1 MAPLL
6 HCSPLQPVSTG
17 ARIGGGAGRLRPEG
31 QHGAGK
37 QRRPGWPETEGWT
50 FHTYAALRPAPLYLS
65 SPPSRGFPLL
75 LRDAKSSTQEATQPH
90 SWRHICQL
98 IPRIQIMSATSSYT
112 HTGLYPTYQKHI
124 SLKTHEVIF
133 QLFKNKTYKI
143 LLQKVNIFFFTI
155 AYSPDM

>member
-98 IPRIQIMSATSSYT
+98 IRIMSATSSYT

-143 LLQKVNIFFFTI
+143 LLQKLNIFYFTI

>member
-1 MAPLL
+1 MRRCGDYGLALTQRLLVAPLL

-98 IPRIQIMSATSSYT
+98 IRIMSATSSYT
-112 HTGLYPTYQKHI
+112 HTGSIRHTKSIFHSKLMK
-124 SLKTHEVIF
+124 SFFNFSKTK
-133 QLFKNKTYKI
+133 LTK
-143 LLQKVNIFFFTI
+143 
-155 AYSPDM
+155 YSCKK